1 MIDKAIKLLVS
12 PSDFKWVWNT
22 QEKLPTQPLLS
33 LPLSKPY
40 QAWFQTSPW
49 VPLVQSPHLTGERQ
63 RLKQRSQRP
72 KAPWVSRSRP
82 ATHLLCCNAL
92 IFSYYS
98 HLLEICPDAF
108 FKGNSKK
115 TKPENKKPFIL
126 HQTHSR
132 CLGYSNHKLAIHE
145 AHLLRIGFGWVER
158 DVRTSRSSYL

>member
-1 MIDKAIKLLVS
+1 MKHTRKAPNPTSAEFTSFQTISGLTSNKSVS
-12 PSDFKWVWNT
+12 PIGSI
-22 QEKLPTQPLLS
+22 
-33 LPLSKPY
+33 
-40 QAWFQTSPW
+40 
-49 VPLVQSPHLTGERQ
+49 PHLTGERQ
-63 RLKQRSQRP
+63 RLKQCSQRP
-72 KAPWVSRSRP
+72 KSPWVSRSRP

-126 HQTHSR
+126 HQTHSC